1 MFLDSNLFN
10 ISCIKRRLRIG
21 LKPFHDLSMFCKV
34 KGKQPRSQ
42 QLILWLGH
50 PIGTLIVPHINANR
64 RRRVVHEL
72 G

>member
-1 MFLDSNLFN
+1 MFLDPNLFN

-21 LKPFHDLSMFCKV
+21 LKPFHDLSMFFKA